1 MPLISKMPTRSLD
14 KTARQPDRE
23 SLTQAVKQAVRKD
36 WRRWKNPACHRL
48 AMNWIILLCIARI
61 CLATTGG
68 VRTDHRDDKRGLPV
82 DGGRHIGTH
91 RLMQNERERRLSMNY
106 RSGDCHLCQ
115 CRQLLET
122 RMVLFA
128 RSGDSAV
135 LALDAF
141 LLKSRM
147 IVMEVSPHIADLAFD
162 AYRRYG
168 KVGGHGAALNYG
180 DCFSYALAKHL
191 AVPLLFKGG
200 DFSKTDIRSAADE
213 RTEQH
218 RPADT

>member
-1 MPLISKMPTRSLD
+1 MVVDTSALI
-14 KTARQPDRE
+14 A
-23 SLTQAVKQAVRKD
+23 
-36 WRRWKNPACHRL
+36 
-48 AMNWIILLCIARI
+48 I
-61 CLATTGG
+61 
-68 VRTDHRDDKRGLPV
+68 
-82 DGGRHIGTH
+82 
-91 RLMQNERERRLSMNY
+91 MQNEPERRRFNELIEAATATYVSAAT
-106 RSGDCHLCQ
+106 
-115 CRQLLET
+115 LLET

-147 IVMEVSPHIADLAFD
+147 IVMEVSPHIADIAFD

-168 KVGGHGAALNYG
+168 KVSGRGAVLNYG

-191 AVPLLFKGG
+191 GAPLLFKGR

-213 RTEQH
+213 HTKPH
-218 RPADT
+218 RPADP

>member
-1 MPLISKMPTRSLD
+1 MVVDTSALI
-14 KTARQPDRE
+14 A
-23 SLTQAVKQAVRKD
+23 
-36 WRRWKNPACHRL
+36 
-48 AMNWIILLCIARI
+48 IL
-61 CLATTGG
+61 
-68 VRTDHRDDKRGLPV
+68 
-82 DGGRHIGTH
+82 
-91 RLMQNERERRLSMNY
+91 QNEPERHRFNELIETASATHV
-106 RSGDCHLCQ
+106 SAAT
-115 CRQLLET
+115 LLET

-128 RSGDSAV
+128 RSGDGAV

-147 IVMEVSPHIADLAFD
+147 IVMEVSPHIADVAFD

-168 KVGGHGAALNYG
+168 KVSGHGAALNYG

-213 RTEQH
+213 RTEHH
-218 RPADT
+218 RPADP